1 MHIIDLTKLVENFLV
16 SEVFGLVKSVF
27 VVVVLTHTVV

>member
-16 SEVFGLVKSVF
+16 GEVFRLVKSVF
-27 VVVVLTHTVV
+27 VVVLTHTVV